1 MLTPEQLQNLPQEL
15 TDLYEQLSE
24 FILRDIARRIAKGA
38 QITDTAE
45 YQMYRARS
53 LGLSTDEIA
62 AKIAEINGSSAAEV
76 NRLIREA
83 AAQSDEFDRK
93 MLGADKG
100 AAIPLE
106 DNQQLQ
112 KLISAQ
118 IAETAGKC
126 ENLTNTMGFADHDF
140 LGRVYYLS
148 MTDMYRREMDA
159 AHMKVATGATDYMTA
174 IRQACNKLAASG
186 VRTIDYESGRSDR
199 IEVAARRAILT
210 SVAHVTHR
218 ISEQNGEELGA
229 DGWEMSAHSGS
240 RPSHAVYQGRQYT
253 QEQYERII
261 KPLISEPNCRHDVF
275 PIILGVSEPVY
286 TEEELQNIDQ
296 PPFTY
301 EGRKYTAYEASQQMR
316 KMERAMRKQKDRCIV
331 ADATGDEE
339 SFTAASI
346 KLRRQKDIYEDF
358 CKAAD
363 SYTQYERTY
372 VAGYDRRLAGKTGA
386 VTRKQRE
393 FEKAQM
399 RLTEGTSHDIIE
411 KTETSDFKNIISPQN
426 GMSKEYQT
434 VLENKFSG
442 GTADAKRAFTRYV
455 KHDSV
460 ADSSYD
466 KTAHFS
472 PVTQKIKMNFA
483 KDQINPKGSGT
494 TFFHEHGHYIDYT
507 SCEGDGYTSTKSP
520 EFGKLLKSDFDSYVN
535 SVMKQNHI
543 ELPAAYYKISKELSG
558 HKQHSVSDLF
568 GGISGNQC
576 VGRYRHKDLYW
587 TKNGAVEKEA
597 FAHMYEAQFDAEKYE
612 LMKKYFP
619 NALNEF
625 EKLLNGV
632 IK

>member
-15 TDLYEQLSE
+15 TDLYDQLSE

-38 QITDTAE
+38 EITDTAE
-45 YQMYRARS
+45 YQLYRAKS

-62 AKIAEINGSSAAEV
+62 AKIAEINGSSASEI

-93 MLGADKG
+93 MLGVDKG
-100 AAIPLE
+100 AAVPLE
-106 DNQQLQ
+106 ENAQLQ

-148 MTDMYRREMDA
+148 MTDMYRREMDS
-159 AHMKVATGATDYMTA
+159 AHMKVVTGATDYMTA

-275 PIILGVSEPVY
+275 PIILGVSEPTY

-301 EGRKYTAYEASQQMR
+301 EGRTYTAYEASQQMR

-331 ADATGDEE
+331 AD
-339 SFTAASI
+339 
-346 KLRRQKDIYEDF
+346 LNRQKYIYEDF

-363 SYTQYERTY
+363 SYTEYERTY
-372 VAGYDRRLAGKTGA
+372 VTGFNRSIAARSGVAAIKKEYKLIASTLDKSAVPSIDDFKKMLYNNSDEYKQLRHQFNEKVINSDYDDIKHLNGSLSDK
-386 VTRKQRE
+386 VTRQWYVLHDKKIPDMIDRNQSIEDQARQAHALRNQFRTNARDLMLNQDE
-393 FEKAQM
+393 RKWLDKSHPNLTFEEQVDKKMSDKGMTRDEAIQ
-399 RLTEGTSHDIIE
+399 DI
-411 KTETSDFKNIISPQN
+411 
-426 GMSKEYQT
+426 
-434 VLENKFSG
+434 L
-442 GTADAKRAFTRYV
+442 
-455 KHDSV
+455 
-460 ADSSYD
+460 
-466 KTAHFS
+466 KTAS
-472 PVTQKIKMNFA
+472 
-483 KDQINPKGSGT
+483 
-494 TFFHEHGHYIDYT
+494 
-507 SCEGDGYTSTKSP
+507 KSNKKVN
-520 EFGKLLKSDFDSYVN
+520 EKFKL
-535 SVMKQNHI
+535 
-543 ELPAAYYKISKELSG
+543 
-558 HKQHSVSDLF
+558 
-568 GGISGNQC
+568 
-576 VGRYRHKDLYW
+576 
-587 TKNGAVEKEA
+587 
-597 FAHMYEAQFDAEKYE
+597 
-612 LMKKYFP
+612 
-619 NALNEF
+619 
-625 EKLLNGV
+625 
-632 IK
+632 

>member
-15 TDLYEQLSE
+15 TDLYDQLSE

-38 QITDTAE
+38 EITDTAE
-45 YQMYRARS
+45 YQLYRARS

-62 AKIAEINGSSAAEV
+62 AKIAEINGSSAAEI

-100 AAIPLE
+100 AAVPLE
-106 DNQQLQ
+106 ENAQLQ

-148 MTDMYRREMDA
+148 MTDMYRREMDS

-301 EGRKYTAYEASQQMR
+301 EGRTYTAYEASQQMR

-331 ADATGDEE
+331 ADAAGDEE
-339 SFTAASI
+339 SFTTASI

-386 VTRKQRE
+386 VTRKQRA
-393 FEKAQM
+393 FEKVQI
-399 RLTEGTSHDIIE
+399 RLTEEKNRAIIE
-411 KTETSDFKNIISPQN
+411 QEKRKEQFRSDLKSGKINTSLDVKNQKKHIISPEWKNNVRQQIKKLHD
-426 GMSKEYQT
+426 GDTKAASPKSRLFKDVTPEKLFKEYSGKGTLRLQKNSTT
-434 VLENKFSG
+434 VDEFV
-442 GTADAKRAFTRYV
+442 TADYPVGITFDRKLQKYVRTRRFQIRYQDGGY
-455 KHDSV
+455 HL
-460 ADSSYD
+460 
-466 KTAHFS
+466 F
-472 PVTQKIKMNFA
+472 PV
-483 KDQINPKGSGT
+483 S
-494 TFFHEHGHYIDYT
+494 
-507 SCEGDGYTSTKSP
+507 
-520 EFGKLLKSDFDSYVN
+520 
-535 SVMKQNHI
+535 
-543 ELPAAYYKISKELSG
+543 
-558 HKQHSVSDLF
+558 
-568 GGISGNQC
+568 
-576 VGRYRHKDLYW
+576 
-587 TKNGAVEKEA
+587 EKE
-597 FAHMYEAQFDAEKYE
+597 DD
-612 LMKKYFP
+612 
-619 NALNEF
+619 
-625 EKLLNGV
+625 
-632 IK
+632 

>member
-1 MLTPEQLQNLPQEL
+1 MLTPEQLQSLPQEL
-15 TDLYEQLSE
+15 TDLYADLSE
-24 FILRDIARRIAKGA
+24 YILRDIARRIAKGA
-38 QITDTAE
+38 KITDTAE
-45 YQMYRARS
+45 YQMYRAKS

-62 AKIAEINGSSAAEV
+62 AKIAEINGSSAAEI

-93 MLGADKG
+93 MLKADKG
-100 AAIPLE
+100 AAVPLE
-106 DNQQLQ
+106 DNKQLQ

-118 IAETAGKC
+118 IKETAGKC

-148 MTDMYRREMDA
+148 MTDMYRKEMDA
-159 AHMKVATGATDYMTA
+159 AHMKVVTGATDYMTA

-186 VRTIDYESGRSDR
+186 VRTIDYASGRSDR
-199 IEVAARRAILT
+199 IEVAARRALLT

-218 ISEQNGEELGA
+218 ISEQNGEEMGA
-229 DGWEMSAHSGS
+229 DGWEMSAHSGA

-301 EGRKYTAYEASQQMR
+301 EGRTYTAYEASQQMR

-331 ADATGDEE
+331 ADAAGDED

-393 FEKAQM
+393 FEKAQI
-399 RLTEGTSHDIIE
+399 RLTDPPSSDKIKGQRAVVLDSDGTKHYAHKVGTIDVNDQTAVTKFVSRFE
-411 KTETSDFKNIISPQN
+411 KKYSNADKEHCLVIKPDGTVYMSRGD
-426 GMSKEYQT
+426 GMSVNTLDLLGEKELQGCFTTHNHPKEYTQYS
-434 VLENKFSG
+434 FSFQDFDFTREING
-442 GTADAKRAFTRYV
+442 KRMRAFDNKY
-455 KHDSV
+455 
-460 ADSSYD
+460 
-466 KTAHFS
+466 
-472 PVTQKIKMNFA
+472 
-483 KDQINPKGSGT
+483 
-494 TFFHEHGHYIDYT
+494 E
-507 SCEGDGYTSTKSP
+507 
-520 EFGKLLKSDFDSYVN
+520 
-535 SVMKQNHI
+535 
-543 ELPAAYYKISKELSG
+543 
-558 HKQHSVSDLF
+558 
-568 GGISGNQC
+568 
-576 VGRYRHKDLYW
+576 
-587 TKNGAVEKEA
+587 
-597 FAHMYEAQFDAEKYE
+597 YEAVFPDKSISESDMLDVYNEVENDKHKIYDEYGYSFDDYE
-612 LMKKYFP
+612 E
-619 NALNEF
+619 NIQH
-625 EKLLNGV
+625 V
-632 IK
+632 IVKEMCKRLGITYTRRLRDG

>member
-15 TDLYEQLSE
+15 TDLYDQLSE

-38 QITDTAE
+38 EITDTAE
-45 YQMYRARS
+45 YQLYRAKS

-62 AKIAEINGSSAAEV
+62 AKIAEINGSSAAEI

-100 AAIPLE
+100 AAVPLE
-106 DNQQLQ
+106 ENAQLQ

-148 MTDMYRREMDA
+148 MTDMYRREMDS
-159 AHMKVATGATDYMTA
+159 AHMKVVTGVTDYMTA

-199 IEVAARRAILT
+199 IEVAARRTLLT

-301 EGRKYTAYEASQQMR
+301 EGRTYTAYEASQQMR

-331 ADATGDEE
+331 ADAAGDEE
-339 SFTAASI
+339 AFATASI
-346 KLRRQKDIYEDF
+346 RLNRQKYIYEDF

-363 SYTQYERTY
+363 SYTEYERTY
-372 VAGYDRRLAGKTGA
+372 VTGFNRSIAARSGVAAIKKEYKLIASTLDKSAVPSIDDFKKMLYNNSDEYKQLRHQFNEKVINSDYDDIKHLNGSLSDK
-386 VTRKQRE
+386 VTRQW
-393 FEKAQM
+393 
-399 RLTEGTSHDIIE
+399 
-411 KTETSDFKNIISPQN
+411 
-426 GMSKEYQT
+426 Y
-434 VLENKFSG
+434 VL
-442 GTADAKRAFTRYV
+442 
-455 KHDSV
+455 
-460 ADSSYD
+460 YD
-466 KTAHFS
+466 KKIPDMIDRNQSIEDQARQAHALRNQFRTNARDLMLNQDERKWLDKSHPNLTFEEQVDKKMSDKGMTRDEAIQDILKTAS
-472 PVTQKIKMNFA
+472 
-483 KDQINPKGSGT
+483 
-494 TFFHEHGHYIDYT
+494 
-507 SCEGDGYTSTKSP
+507 KSNKKVN
-520 EFGKLLKSDFDSYVN
+520 EKFKL
-535 SVMKQNHI
+535 
-543 ELPAAYYKISKELSG
+543 
-558 HKQHSVSDLF
+558 
-568 GGISGNQC
+568 
-576 VGRYRHKDLYW
+576 
-587 TKNGAVEKEA
+587 
-597 FAHMYEAQFDAEKYE
+597 
-612 LMKKYFP
+612 
-619 NALNEF
+619 
-625 EKLLNGV
+625 
-632 IK
+632 

>member
-15 TDLYEQLSE
+15 TDLYGQLSE
-24 FILRDIARRIAKGA
+24 FILQDIARRIAKGA

-45 YQMYRARS
+45 YQLYRAKS

-62 AKIAEINGSSAAEV
+62 AKIAEINGSSASEI

-93 MLGADKG
+93 MLGVDKG
-100 AAIPLE
+100 AAVPLE
-106 DNQQLQ
+106 ENAQLQ

-148 MTDMYRREMDA
+148 MTDMYRREMDS
-159 AHMKVATGATDYMTA
+159 AHMKVVTGATDYMTA
-174 IRQACNKLAASG
+174 IRQDCNKLAASG
-186 VRTIDYESGRSDR
+186 VRTIDYESRRSDR

-301 EGRKYTAYEASQQMR
+301 EGRTYTAYEASQQMR

-331 ADATGDEE
+331 ADAAGDEE
-339 SFTAASI
+339 AFATASI
-346 KLRRQKDIYEDF
+346 RLNRQKYIYEDF

-363 SYTQYERTY
+363 SYTEYERTY
-372 VAGYDRRLAGKTGA
+372 VTGFNRSIAARSGVAAIKKEYKLIASTLDKSAVPSIDDFKKMLYNNSDEYKQLRHQFNEKVINSDYDDIKHLNGSLSDK
-386 VTRKQRE
+386 VTRQW
-393 FEKAQM
+393 
-399 RLTEGTSHDIIE
+399 
-411 KTETSDFKNIISPQN
+411 
-426 GMSKEYQT
+426 Y
-434 VLENKFSG
+434 VL
-442 GTADAKRAFTRYV
+442 
-455 KHDSV
+455 
-460 ADSSYD
+460 YD
-466 KTAHFS
+466 KKIPDMIDRNQSIEDQARQAHALRNQFRTNARDLMLNQDERKWLDKSHPNLTFEEQVDKKMSDKGMTRDEAIQDILKTAS
-472 PVTQKIKMNFA
+472 
-483 KDQINPKGSGT
+483 
-494 TFFHEHGHYIDYT
+494 
-507 SCEGDGYTSTKSP
+507 KSNKKVN
-520 EFGKLLKSDFDSYVN
+520 EKFKL
-535 SVMKQNHI
+535 
-543 ELPAAYYKISKELSG
+543 
-558 HKQHSVSDLF
+558 
-568 GGISGNQC
+568 
-576 VGRYRHKDLYW
+576 
-587 TKNGAVEKEA
+587 
-597 FAHMYEAQFDAEKYE
+597 
-612 LMKKYFP
+612 
-619 NALNEF
+619 
-625 EKLLNGV
+625 
-632 IK
+632 

>member
-15 TDLYEQLSE
+15 TDLYDQLSE

-45 YQMYRARS
+45 YQLYRARS

-62 AKIAEINGSSAAEV
+62 AKIAEINGSSAAEI

-106 DNQQLQ
+106 ENTQLQ

-159 AHMKVATGATDYMTA
+159 AHMKVVTGATDYMTA

-186 VRTIDYESGRSDR
+186 VRTIDYESRRSDR

-253 QEQYERII
+253 QKQYERII

-301 EGRKYTAYEASQQMR
+301 EGRTYTAYEASQQMR

-331 ADATGDEE
+331 ADAAGDEE
-339 SFTAASI
+339 SFTTASI

-386 VTRKQRE
+386 VTRKQRA
-393 FEKAQM
+393 FEKVQI
-399 RLTEGTSHDIIE
+399 RLTEEKNRAIIE
-411 KTETSDFKNIISPQN
+411 QEKRKEQFRSDLKSGKINTSLDVKNQKKHIISPEWKNNVRQQIKKLHD
-426 GMSKEYQT
+426 GDTKAASPKSRLFKDVTPEKLFKEYSGKGTLRLQKNSTT
-434 VLENKFSG
+434 VDEFV
-442 GTADAKRAFTRYV
+442 TADYPVGITFDRKLQKYVRTRRFQIRYQDGGY
-455 KHDSV
+455 HL
-460 ADSSYD
+460 
-466 KTAHFS
+466 F
-472 PVTQKIKMNFA
+472 PV
-483 KDQINPKGSGT
+483 S
-494 TFFHEHGHYIDYT
+494 
-507 SCEGDGYTSTKSP
+507 
-520 EFGKLLKSDFDSYVN
+520 
-535 SVMKQNHI
+535 
-543 ELPAAYYKISKELSG
+543 
-558 HKQHSVSDLF
+558 
-568 GGISGNQC
+568 
-576 VGRYRHKDLYW
+576 
-587 TKNGAVEKEA
+587 EKE
-597 FAHMYEAQFDAEKYE
+597 DD
-612 LMKKYFP
+612 
-619 NALNEF
+619 
-625 EKLLNGV
+625 
-632 IK
+632 

>member
-15 TDLYEQLSE
+15 TDLYDQLSE

-45 YQMYRARS
+45 YQLYRARS

-62 AKIAEINGSSAAEV
+62 AKIAEINGSSASEI

-93 MLGADKG
+93 MLGVDKG
-100 AAIPLE
+100 AAVPLE
-106 DNQQLQ
+106 ENAQLQ

-148 MTDMYRREMDA
+148 MTDMYRREMDS
-159 AHMKVATGATDYMTA
+159 AHMKVVTGVTDYMTA

-301 EGRKYTAYEASQQMR
+301 EGRTYTAYEASQQMR

-331 ADATGDEE
+331 ADAAGDEE
-339 SFTAASI
+339 AFATASI
-346 KLRRQKDIYEDF
+346 RLNRQKYIYEDF

-363 SYTQYERTY
+363 SYTEYERTY
-372 VAGYDRRLAGKTGA
+372 VTGFNRSIAARSGVAAIKKEYKLIASTLDKSAVPSIDDFKKMLYNNSDEYKQLRHQFNEKVINSDYDDIKHLNGSLSDK
-386 VTRKQRE
+386 VTRQWYVLHDKKIPDMIDRNQSIEDQARQAHALRNQFRTNARDLMLNQDE
-393 FEKAQM
+393 RKWLDKSHPNLTFEEQVDKKMSDKGMTRDEAIQ
-399 RLTEGTSHDIIE
+399 DI
-411 KTETSDFKNIISPQN
+411 
-426 GMSKEYQT
+426 
-434 VLENKFSG
+434 L
-442 GTADAKRAFTRYV
+442 
-455 KHDSV
+455 
-460 ADSSYD
+460 
-466 KTAHFS
+466 KTAS
-472 PVTQKIKMNFA
+472 
-483 KDQINPKGSGT
+483 
-494 TFFHEHGHYIDYT
+494 
-507 SCEGDGYTSTKSP
+507 KSNKKVN
-520 EFGKLLKSDFDSYVN
+520 EKFKL
-535 SVMKQNHI
+535 
-543 ELPAAYYKISKELSG
+543 
-558 HKQHSVSDLF
+558 
-568 GGISGNQC
+568 
-576 VGRYRHKDLYW
+576 
-587 TKNGAVEKEA
+587 
-597 FAHMYEAQFDAEKYE
+597 
-612 LMKKYFP
+612 
-619 NALNEF
+619 
-625 EKLLNGV
+625 
-632 IK
+632 

>member
-15 TDLYEQLSE
+15 TDLYDQLSE

-62 AKIAEINGSSAAEV
+62 AKIAEINGSSAAEI

-100 AAIPLE
+100 AAVPLE
-106 DNQQLQ
+106 ENAQLQ

-118 IAETAGKC
+118 IVETAGKC

-148 MTDMYRREMDA
+148 MTDMYRREMDS

-218 ISEQNGEELGA
+218 ISEQNGEKLGA

-275 PIILGVSEPVY
+275 PIILGVSEPTY

-296 PPFTY
+296 TPFTY
-301 EGRKYTAYEASQQMR
+301 EGRTYTAYEASQQMR

-331 ADATGDEE
+331 ADAAGDKEAFE
-339 SFTAASI
+339 TASI
-346 KLRRQKDIYEDF
+346 RLNRQKYIYEDF

-363 SYTQYERTY
+363 SYTEYERTY
-372 VAGYDRRLAGKTGA
+372 VTGFNRSIAARSGVAAIKKEYKLIASTLDKSAVPSIDDFKKMLYNNSDEYKQLRHQFNEKVINSDYDDIKHLNGSLSDK
-386 VTRKQRE
+386 VTRQWYVLHDKKIPDMIDRNQSIEDQARQAHALRNQFRTNARDLMLNQDE
-393 FEKAQM
+393 RKWLDKSHPNLTFEEQIDKKMSDKGMTRDEAIQ
-399 RLTEGTSHDIIE
+399 DI
-411 KTETSDFKNIISPQN
+411 
-426 GMSKEYQT
+426 
-434 VLENKFSG
+434 L
-442 GTADAKRAFTRYV
+442 
-455 KHDSV
+455 
-460 ADSSYD
+460 
-466 KTAHFS
+466 KTAS
-472 PVTQKIKMNFA
+472 
-483 KDQINPKGSGT
+483 
-494 TFFHEHGHYIDYT
+494 
-507 SCEGDGYTSTKSP
+507 KSNKKVN
-520 EFGKLLKSDFDSYVN
+520 EKFKL
-535 SVMKQNHI
+535 
-543 ELPAAYYKISKELSG
+543 
-558 HKQHSVSDLF
+558 
-568 GGISGNQC
+568 
-576 VGRYRHKDLYW
+576 
-587 TKNGAVEKEA
+587 
-597 FAHMYEAQFDAEKYE
+597 
-612 LMKKYFP
+612 
-619 NALNEF
+619 
-625 EKLLNGV
+625 
-632 IK
+632 

>member
-15 TDLYEQLSE
+15 TDLYDQLSE

-38 QITDTAE
+38 QITDTAK
-45 YQMYRARS
+45 YQLYRARS

-62 AKIAEINGSSAAEV
+62 AKIAEINGSSAAEI

-100 AAIPLE
+100 AAVPLE
-106 DNQQLQ
+106 ENAQLQ

-148 MTDMYRREMDA
+148 MTDMYRREMDS

-301 EGRKYTAYEASQQMR
+301 EGRTYTAYEASQQMR

-331 ADATGDEE
+331 ADAAGDEE
-339 SFTAASI
+339 SFTTASI

-386 VTRKQRE
+386 VTRKQRA
-393 FEKAQM
+393 FEKVQI
-399 RLTEGTSHDIIE
+399 RLTEEKNRAIIE
-411 KTETSDFKNIISPQN
+411 QEKRKEQFRSDLKSGKINTSLDVKNQKKHIISPEWKNNVRQQIKKLHD
-426 GMSKEYQT
+426 GDTKAASPKSRLFKDVTPEKLFKEYSGKGTLRLQKNSTT
-434 VLENKFSG
+434 VDEFV
-442 GTADAKRAFTRYV
+442 TADYPVGITFDRKLQKYVRTRRFQIRYQDGGY
-455 KHDSV
+455 HL
-460 ADSSYD
+460 
-466 KTAHFS
+466 F
-472 PVTQKIKMNFA
+472 PV
-483 KDQINPKGSGT
+483 S
-494 TFFHEHGHYIDYT
+494 
-507 SCEGDGYTSTKSP
+507 
-520 EFGKLLKSDFDSYVN
+520 
-535 SVMKQNHI
+535 
-543 ELPAAYYKISKELSG
+543 
-558 HKQHSVSDLF
+558 
-568 GGISGNQC
+568 
-576 VGRYRHKDLYW
+576 
-587 TKNGAVEKEA
+587 EKE
-597 FAHMYEAQFDAEKYE
+597 DD
-612 LMKKYFP
+612 
-619 NALNEF
+619 
-625 EKLLNGV
+625 
-632 IK
+632 

>member
-15 TDLYEQLSE
+15 TDLYDQLSE

-45 YQMYRARS
+45 YQLYRARS

-100 AAIPLE
+100 AAVPLE
-106 DNQQLQ
+106 DNRQLQ

-148 MTDMYRREMDA
+148 MTDMYRREMDS
-159 AHMKVATGATDYMTA
+159 AHVKVVTGATDYMTA
-174 IRQACNKLAASG
+174 IRQSCNKLAASG

-199 IEVAARRAILT
+199 IEVAARRALLT

-218 ISEQNGEELGA
+218 ISEENGEELGA

-253 QEQYERII
+253 QAQYERII

-331 ADATGDEE
+331 ADAAGDEE

-386 VTRKQRE
+386 VTRRQRE
-393 FEKAQM
+393 FEKAQV
-399 RLTEGTSHDIIE
+399 RLTDSSGSDKIKGQRAVVRDSDGTKHYAHKVGTVDVNDRNAVNKFVSKFE
-411 KTETSDFKNIISPQN
+411 KKYTNSDKEHCLVIKPDGTVYMSRGDGNSVNTFELLGEEELKGCFTTHNHPKEYTQYSFSFQDFDFTREINGKRMRAIDFKY
-426 GMSKEYQT
+426 E
-434 VLENKFSG
+434 
-442 GTADAKRAFTRYV
+442 
-455 KHDSV
+455 
-460 ADSSYD
+460 
-466 KTAHFS
+466 
-472 PVTQKIKMNFA
+472 
-483 KDQINPKGSGT
+483 
-494 TFFHEHGHYIDYT
+494 
-507 SCEGDGYTSTKSP
+507 
-520 EFGKLLKSDFDSYVN
+520 
-535 SVMKQNHI
+535 
-543 ELPAAYYKISKELSG
+543 
-558 HKQHSVSDLF
+558 
-568 GGISGNQC
+568 
-576 VGRYRHKDLYW
+576 
-587 TKNGAVEKEA
+587 
-597 FAHMYEAQFDAEKYE
+597 YEAI
-612 LMKKYFP
+612 FP
-619 NALNEF
+619 NRTISESEMLDVYNDVENDKH
-625 EKLLNGV
+625 KLFDECGYGFDDYEENIQHVV
-632 IK
+632 IKEMCKRLGIKYTRRLRDG

>member
-15 TDLYEQLSE
+15 TDLYDQLSE

-38 QITDTAE
+38 EITDTAE
-45 YQMYRARS
+45 YQLYRAKS

-62 AKIAEINGSSAAEV
+62 AKIAEINGSSASEI

-93 MLGADKG
+93 MLGVDKG
-100 AAIPLE
+100 AAVPLE
-106 DNQQLQ
+106 ENAQLQ

-148 MTDMYRREMDA
+148 MTDMYRQEMDS

-199 IEVAARRAILT
+199 IEVAARRTLLT

-301 EGRKYTAYEASQQMR
+301 EGRTYTAYEASQQMR

-331 ADATGDEE
+331 ADAAGDEE
-339 SFTAASI
+339 AFATASI
-346 KLRRQKDIYEDF
+346 RLNRQKYIYEDF

-363 SYTQYERTY
+363 SYTEYERTY
-372 VAGYDRRLAGKTGA
+372 VTGFNRSIAARSGVAAIKKEYKLIASTLDKSAVPSIDDFKKMLYNNSDEYKQLRHQFNEKVINSDYDDIKHLNGSLSDK
-386 VTRKQRE
+386 VTRQWYVLHDKKIPDMIDRNQSIEDQARQAHALRNQFRTNARDLMLNQDE
-393 FEKAQM
+393 RKWLDKSHPNLTFEEQVDKKMSDKGMTRDEAIQ
-399 RLTEGTSHDIIE
+399 DI
-411 KTETSDFKNIISPQN
+411 
-426 GMSKEYQT
+426 
-434 VLENKFSG
+434 L
-442 GTADAKRAFTRYV
+442 
-455 KHDSV
+455 
-460 ADSSYD
+460 
-466 KTAHFS
+466 KTAS
-472 PVTQKIKMNFA
+472 
-483 KDQINPKGSGT
+483 
-494 TFFHEHGHYIDYT
+494 
-507 SCEGDGYTSTKSP
+507 KSNKKVN
-520 EFGKLLKSDFDSYVN
+520 EKFKL
-535 SVMKQNHI
+535 
-543 ELPAAYYKISKELSG
+543 
-558 HKQHSVSDLF
+558 
-568 GGISGNQC
+568 
-576 VGRYRHKDLYW
+576 
-587 TKNGAVEKEA
+587 
-597 FAHMYEAQFDAEKYE
+597 
-612 LMKKYFP
+612 
-619 NALNEF
+619 
-625 EKLLNGV
+625 
-632 IK
+632 

>member
-15 TDLYEQLSE
+15 TDLYDQLSE

-38 QITDTAE
+38 EITDTAE
-45 YQMYRARS
+45 YQLYRAKS

-62 AKIAEINGSSAAEV
+62 AKIAEINGSSASEI

-93 MLGADKG
+93 MLGVDKG

-106 DNQQLQ
+106 ENAQLQ

-148 MTDMYRREMDA
+148 MTDMYRQEMDS

-199 IEVAARRAILT
+199 IEVAARRALLT

-286 TEEELQNIDQ
+286 TEEELKNIDQ
-296 PPFTY
+296 SPFTY

-331 ADATGDEE
+331 ADAAGDED

-393 FEKAQM
+393 FEKAQI
-399 RLTEGTSHDIIE
+399 RLTEEKNRAIIE
-411 KTETSDFKNIISPQN
+411 QEKRKEQFRSDLKSGKINTSLDVKNQKKHIISPEWKNNVRQQIKKLHD
-426 GMSKEYQT
+426 GDTKAASPKSRLFKDVTPEKLFKEYSGKGTLRLQKNSTT
-434 VLENKFSG
+434 VDEFV
-442 GTADAKRAFTRYV
+442 TADYPVGITFDRKLQKYVRTRRFQIRYQDGGY
-455 KHDSV
+455 HL
-460 ADSSYD
+460 
-466 KTAHFS
+466 F
-472 PVTQKIKMNFA
+472 PV
-483 KDQINPKGSGT
+483 S
-494 TFFHEHGHYIDYT
+494 
-507 SCEGDGYTSTKSP
+507 
-520 EFGKLLKSDFDSYVN
+520 
-535 SVMKQNHI
+535 
-543 ELPAAYYKISKELSG
+543 
-558 HKQHSVSDLF
+558 
-568 GGISGNQC
+568 
-576 VGRYRHKDLYW
+576 
-587 TKNGAVEKEA
+587 EKE
-597 FAHMYEAQFDAEKYE
+597 DD
-612 LMKKYFP
+612 
-619 NALNEF
+619 
-625 EKLLNGV
+625 
-632 IK
+632 

>member
-15 TDLYEQLSE
+15 TDLYDQLSE

-45 YQMYRARS
+45 YQLYRARS

-62 AKIAEINGSSAAEV
+62 AKIAEINGSSAAEI

-93 MLGADKG
+93 MLGVDKG
-100 AAIPLE
+100 AAVPLE
-106 DNQQLQ
+106 ENAQLQ

-148 MTDMYRREMDA
+148 MTDMYRREMDS
-159 AHMKVATGATDYMTA
+159 AHMKVVTGVTDYMTA

-301 EGRKYTAYEASQQMR
+301 EGRTYTAYEASQQMR

-331 ADATGDEE
+331 ADAAGDEE
-339 SFTAASI
+339 AFATASI
-346 KLRRQKDIYEDF
+346 RLNRQKYIYEDF

-363 SYTQYERTY
+363 SYTEYERTY
-372 VAGYDRRLAGKTGA
+372 VTGFNRSIAARSGVAAIKKEYKLIASTLDKSAVPSIDDFKKMLYNNSDEYKQLRHQFNEKVINSDYDDIKHLNGSLSDK
-386 VTRKQRE
+386 VTRQW
-393 FEKAQM
+393 
-399 RLTEGTSHDIIE
+399 
-411 KTETSDFKNIISPQN
+411 
-426 GMSKEYQT
+426 Y
-434 VLENKFSG
+434 VL
-442 GTADAKRAFTRYV
+442 
-455 KHDSV
+455 
-460 ADSSYD
+460 YD
-466 KTAHFS
+466 KKIPDMIDRNQSIEDQARQAHALRNQFRTNARDLMLNQDERKWLDKSHPNLTFEEQVDKKMSDKGMTRDEAIQDILKTAS
-472 PVTQKIKMNFA
+472 
-483 KDQINPKGSGT
+483 
-494 TFFHEHGHYIDYT
+494 
-507 SCEGDGYTSTKSP
+507 KSNKKVN
-520 EFGKLLKSDFDSYVN
+520 EKFKL
-535 SVMKQNHI
+535 
-543 ELPAAYYKISKELSG
+543 
-558 HKQHSVSDLF
+558 
-568 GGISGNQC
+568 
-576 VGRYRHKDLYW
+576 
-587 TKNGAVEKEA
+587 
-597 FAHMYEAQFDAEKYE
+597 
-612 LMKKYFP
+612 
-619 NALNEF
+619 
-625 EKLLNGV
+625 
-632 IK
+632 

>member
-1 MLTPEQLQNLPQEL
+1 MLTPEQLQNLPQDL

-38 QITDTAE
+38 EITDTAE
-45 YQMYRARS
+45 YQLYRARS

-100 AAIPLE
+100 AAVPLE
-106 DNQQLQ
+106 ENTQLQ

-118 IAETAGKC
+118 INETSGKC

-199 IEVAARRAILT
+199 IEVAARRALLT

-240 RPSHAVYQGRQYT
+240 RPSHAIYQGRQYT

-331 ADATGDEE
+331 ADAAGDED

-372 VAGYDRRLAGKTGA
+372 VAGYNRRLAGKTGA
-386 VTRKQRE
+386 VTRRQRE

-399 RLTEGTSHDIIE
+399 TLESDIGSKIRRTAKSAITSNKVFSYNDLDDNIKTPFEKGLVNANPEVKRVLSTIKDTTDFAYSQKKNSFYSSKFNYVALKKDSPPGTTAHELFHKIDRMN
-411 KTETSDFKNIISPQN
+411 NITDSPQYGISSALN
-426 GMSKEYQT
+426 TDWNNLLKKSNSDVVGHLVTNYPNAFTLSKTGKIVFEEKYRGISDILSGMS
-434 VLENKFSG
+434 G
-442 GTADAKRAFTRYV
+442 GA
-455 KHDSV
+455 
-460 ADSSYD
+460 
-466 KTAHFS
+466 
-472 PVTQKIKMNFA
+472 
-483 KDQINPKGSGT
+483 INLG
-494 TFFHEHGHYIDYT
+494 
-507 SCEGDGYTSTKSP
+507 
-520 EFGKLLKSDFDSYVN
+520 
-535 SVMKQNHI
+535 
-543 ELPAAYYKISKELSG
+543 
-558 HKQHSVSDLF
+558 
-568 GGISGNQC
+568 
-576 VGRYRHKDLYW
+576 YRHSSDYW
-587 TKNGAVEKEA
+587 KRNGTLEKESW
-597 FAHMYEAQFDAEKYE
+597 AQFGRVYYNNDPEVVQMMSDIFTNFNKCAI
-612 LMKKYFP
+612 M
-619 NALNEF
+619 AL
-625 EKLLNGV
+625 KGV
-632 IK
+632 K

>member
-15 TDLYEQLSE
+15 TDLYDQLSE

-45 YQMYRARS
+45 YQLYRARS

-62 AKIAEINGSSAAEV
+62 AKIAEINGSSAAEI

-106 DNQQLQ
+106 ENTQLQ

-159 AHMKVATGATDYMTA
+159 AHMKVVTGATDYMTA

-199 IEVAARRAILT
+199 IEVAARRTLLT

-301 EGRKYTAYEASQQMR
+301 EGRTYTAYEASQQMR

-331 ADATGDEE
+331 ADAAGDEE
-339 SFTAASI
+339 AFATASI
-346 KLRRQKDIYEDF
+346 RLNRQKYIYEDF

-363 SYTQYERTY
+363 SYTEYERTY
-372 VAGYDRRLAGKTGA
+372 VTGFNRSIAARSGVAAIKKEYKLIASTLDKSAVPSIDDFKKMLYNNSDEYKQLRHQFNEKVINSDYDDIKHLNGSLSDK
-386 VTRKQRE
+386 VTRQWYVLHDKKIPDMIDRNQSIEDQARQAHALRNQFRTNARDLMLNQDE
-393 FEKAQM
+393 RKWLDKSHPNLTFEEQVDKKMSDKGMTRDEAIQ
-399 RLTEGTSHDIIE
+399 DI
-411 KTETSDFKNIISPQN
+411 
-426 GMSKEYQT
+426 
-434 VLENKFSG
+434 L
-442 GTADAKRAFTRYV
+442 
-455 KHDSV
+455 
-460 ADSSYD
+460 
-466 KTAHFS
+466 KTAS
-472 PVTQKIKMNFA
+472 
-483 KDQINPKGSGT
+483 
-494 TFFHEHGHYIDYT
+494 
-507 SCEGDGYTSTKSP
+507 KSNKKVN
-520 EFGKLLKSDFDSYVN
+520 EKFKL
-535 SVMKQNHI
+535 
-543 ELPAAYYKISKELSG
+543 
-558 HKQHSVSDLF
+558 
-568 GGISGNQC
+568 
-576 VGRYRHKDLYW
+576 
-587 TKNGAVEKEA
+587 
-597 FAHMYEAQFDAEKYE
+597 
-612 LMKKYFP
+612 
-619 NALNEF
+619 
-625 EKLLNGV
+625 
-632 IK
+632 

>member
-15 TDLYEQLSE
+15 TDLYDQLSE

-45 YQMYRARS
+45 YQLYRAKS

-62 AKIAEINGSSAAEV
+62 AKIAEINGSSASEI

-93 MLGADKG
+93 MLGVDKG
-100 AAIPLE
+100 AAVPLE
-106 DNQQLQ
+106 ENAQLQ

-148 MTDMYRREMDA
+148 MTDMYRREMDS
-159 AHMKVATGATDYMTA
+159 AHMKVVTGVTDYMTA

-199 IEVAARRAILT
+199 IEVAARRTLLT

-301 EGRKYTAYEASQQMR
+301 EGRTYTAYEASQQMR

-331 ADATGDEE
+331 ADAAGDEE
-339 SFTAASI
+339 AFATASI
-346 KLRRQKDIYEDF
+346 RLNRQKYIYEDF

-363 SYTQYERTY
+363 SYTEYERTY
-372 VAGYDRRLAGKTGA
+372 VTGFNRSIAARSGVAAIKKEYKLIASTLDKSAVPSIDDFKKMLYNNSDEYKQLRHQFNEKVINSDYDDIKHLNGSLSDK
-386 VTRKQRE
+386 VTRQW
-393 FEKAQM
+393 
-399 RLTEGTSHDIIE
+399 
-411 KTETSDFKNIISPQN
+411 
-426 GMSKEYQT
+426 Y
-434 VLENKFSG
+434 VL
-442 GTADAKRAFTRYV
+442 
-455 KHDSV
+455 
-460 ADSSYD
+460 YD
-466 KTAHFS
+466 KKIPDMIDRNQSIEDQARQAHALRNQFRTNARDLMLNQDERKWLDKSHPNLTFEEQVDKKMSDKGMTRDEAIQDILKTAS
-472 PVTQKIKMNFA
+472 
-483 KDQINPKGSGT
+483 
-494 TFFHEHGHYIDYT
+494 
-507 SCEGDGYTSTKSP
+507 KSNKKVN
-520 EFGKLLKSDFDSYVN
+520 EKFKL
-535 SVMKQNHI
+535 
-543 ELPAAYYKISKELSG
+543 
-558 HKQHSVSDLF
+558 
-568 GGISGNQC
+568 
-576 VGRYRHKDLYW
+576 
-587 TKNGAVEKEA
+587 
-597 FAHMYEAQFDAEKYE
+597 
-612 LMKKYFP
+612 
-619 NALNEF
+619 
-625 EKLLNGV
+625 
-632 IK
+632 

>member
-15 TDLYEQLSE
+15 TDLYDQLSE

-38 QITDTAE
+38 EITDTAE
-45 YQMYRARS
+45 YQLYRAKS

-62 AKIAEINGSSAAEV
+62 AKIAEINGSSASEI

-93 MLGADKG
+93 MLGVDKG
-100 AAIPLE
+100 AAVPLE
-106 DNQQLQ
+106 ENAQLQ

-148 MTDMYRREMDA
+148 MTDMYRQEMDS

-275 PIILGVSEPVY
+275 PIILGVSEPTY

-301 EGRKYTAYEASQQMR
+301 EGRTYTAYEASQQMR

-331 ADATGDEE
+331 ADAAGDEE
-339 SFTAASI
+339 AFATASI
-346 KLRRQKDIYEDF
+346 RLNRQKYIYEDF

-363 SYTQYERTY
+363 SYTEYERTY
-372 VAGYDRRLAGKTGA
+372 VTGFNRSIAARSGVAAIKKEYKLIASTLDKSAVPSIDDFKKMLYNNSDEYKQLRHQFNEKVINSDYDDIKHLNGSLSDK
-386 VTRKQRE
+386 VTRQWYVLHDKKIPDMIDRNQSIEDQARQAHALRNQFRTNARDLMLNQDE
-393 FEKAQM
+393 RKWLDKSHPNLTFEEQVDKKMSDKGMTRDEAIQ
-399 RLTEGTSHDIIE
+399 DI
-411 KTETSDFKNIISPQN
+411 
-426 GMSKEYQT
+426 
-434 VLENKFSG
+434 L
-442 GTADAKRAFTRYV
+442 
-455 KHDSV
+455 
-460 ADSSYD
+460 
-466 KTAHFS
+466 KTAS
-472 PVTQKIKMNFA
+472 
-483 KDQINPKGSGT
+483 
-494 TFFHEHGHYIDYT
+494 
-507 SCEGDGYTSTKSP
+507 KSNKKVN
-520 EFGKLLKSDFDSYVN
+520 EKFKL
-535 SVMKQNHI
+535 
-543 ELPAAYYKISKELSG
+543 
-558 HKQHSVSDLF
+558 
-568 GGISGNQC
+568 
-576 VGRYRHKDLYW
+576 
-587 TKNGAVEKEA
+587 
-597 FAHMYEAQFDAEKYE
+597 
-612 LMKKYFP
+612 
-619 NALNEF
+619 
-625 EKLLNGV
+625 
-632 IK
+632 

>member
-15 TDLYEQLSE
+15 TDLYDQLSE

-45 YQMYRARS
+45 YQLYRARS

-62 AKIAEINGSSAAEV
+62 AKIAEINGSSAAEI

-106 DNQQLQ
+106 ENTQLQ

-159 AHMKVATGATDYMTA
+159 AHMKVVTGATDYMTA

-199 IEVAARRAILT
+199 IEVAARRALLT

-331 ADATGDEE
+331 ADAAGDEE
-339 SFTAASI
+339 AFATASI
-346 KLRRQKDIYEDF
+346 RLNRQKYIYEDF

-363 SYTQYERTY
+363 SYTEYERTY
-372 VAGYDRRLAGKTGA
+372 VTGFNRSIAARSGVATIKKEYKLIASTLDKSAVPSIDDFKKMLYNNSDEYKQLRHQFNEKVINSDYDDIKHLNGSLSDK
-386 VTRKQRE
+386 VTRQW
-393 FEKAQM
+393 
-399 RLTEGTSHDIIE
+399 
-411 KTETSDFKNIISPQN
+411 
-426 GMSKEYQT
+426 Y
-434 VLENKFSG
+434 VL
-442 GTADAKRAFTRYV
+442 
-455 KHDSV
+455 
-460 ADSSYD
+460 YD
-466 KTAHFS
+466 KKIPDMIDRNQSIEDQARQAHALRNQFRTNARDLMLNQDERKWLDKSHPNLTFEEQVDKKMSDKGMTRDEAIQDILKTAS
-472 PVTQKIKMNFA
+472 
-483 KDQINPKGSGT
+483 
-494 TFFHEHGHYIDYT
+494 
-507 SCEGDGYTSTKSP
+507 KSNKKVN
-520 EFGKLLKSDFDSYVN
+520 EKFKL
-535 SVMKQNHI
+535 
-543 ELPAAYYKISKELSG
+543 
-558 HKQHSVSDLF
+558 
-568 GGISGNQC
+568 
-576 VGRYRHKDLYW
+576 
-587 TKNGAVEKEA
+587 
-597 FAHMYEAQFDAEKYE
+597 
-612 LMKKYFP
+612 
-619 NALNEF
+619 
-625 EKLLNGV
+625 
-632 IK
+632 

>member
-15 TDLYEQLSE
+15 TDLYDQLSE

-38 QITDTAE
+38 EITDTAE
-45 YQMYRARS
+45 YQLYRAKS

-62 AKIAEINGSSAAEV
+62 AKIAEINGSSASEI

-93 MLGADKG
+93 MLGVDKG
-100 AAIPLE
+100 AAVPLE
-106 DNQQLQ
+106 ENAQLQ

-148 MTDMYRREMDA
+148 MTDMYRREMDS
-159 AHMKVATGATDYMTA
+159 AHMKVVTGATDYMTA

-199 IEVAARRAILT
+199 IEVAARRTLLT

-301 EGRKYTAYEASQQMR
+301 EGRTYTAYEASQQMR

-331 ADATGDEE
+331 ADAAGDEE
-339 SFTAASI
+339 AFATASI
-346 KLRRQKDIYEDF
+346 RLNRQKYIYEDF

-363 SYTQYERTY
+363 SYTEYERTY
-372 VAGYDRRLAGKTGA
+372 VTGFNRSIAARSGVAAIKKEYKLIASTLDKSAVPSIDDFKKMLYNNSDEYKQLRHQFNEKVINSDYDDIKHLNGSLSDK
-386 VTRKQRE
+386 VTRQW
-393 FEKAQM
+393 
-399 RLTEGTSHDIIE
+399 
-411 KTETSDFKNIISPQN
+411 
-426 GMSKEYQT
+426 Y
-434 VLENKFSG
+434 VL
-442 GTADAKRAFTRYV
+442 
-455 KHDSV
+455 
-460 ADSSYD
+460 YD
-466 KTAHFS
+466 KKIPDMIDRNQSIEDQARQAHALRNQFRTNARDLMLNQDERKWLDKSHPNLTFEEQVDKKMSDKGMTRDEAIQDILKTAS
-472 PVTQKIKMNFA
+472 
-483 KDQINPKGSGT
+483 
-494 TFFHEHGHYIDYT
+494 
-507 SCEGDGYTSTKSP
+507 KSNKKVN
-520 EFGKLLKSDFDSYVN
+520 EKFKL
-535 SVMKQNHI
+535 
-543 ELPAAYYKISKELSG
+543 
-558 HKQHSVSDLF
+558 
-568 GGISGNQC
+568 
-576 VGRYRHKDLYW
+576 
-587 TKNGAVEKEA
+587 
-597 FAHMYEAQFDAEKYE
+597 
-612 LMKKYFP
+612 
-619 NALNEF
+619 
-625 EKLLNGV
+625 
-632 IK
+632 

>member
-15 TDLYEQLSE
+15 TDLYDQLSE

-38 QITDTAE
+38 EITDTAE
-45 YQMYRARS
+45 YQLYRAKS

-62 AKIAEINGSSAAEV
+62 AKIAEINGSSASEI

-93 MLGADKG
+93 MLGVDKG
-100 AAIPLE
+100 AAVPLE
-106 DNQQLQ
+106 ENAQLQ

-148 MTDMYRREMDA
+148 MTDMYRREMDS
-159 AHMKVATGATDYMTA
+159 AHMKVVTGVTDYMTA

-199 IEVAARRAILT
+199 IEVAARRTLLT

-301 EGRKYTAYEASQQMR
+301 EGRTYTAYEASQQMR

-331 ADATGDEE
+331 ADAAGDEE
-339 SFTAASI
+339 SFTTASI

-386 VTRKQRE
+386 VTRKQRA
-393 FEKAQM
+393 FEKVQI
-399 RLTEGTSHDIIE
+399 RLTEEKNRAIIE
-411 KTETSDFKNIISPQN
+411 QEKRKEQFRSDLKSGKINTSLDVKNQKKHIISPEWKNNVRQQIKKLHD
-426 GMSKEYQT
+426 GDTKAASPKSRLFKDVTPEKLFKEYSGKGTLRLQKNSTT
-434 VLENKFSG
+434 VDEFV
-442 GTADAKRAFTRYV
+442 TADYPVGITFDRKLQKYVRTRRFQIRYQDGGY
-455 KHDSV
+455 HL
-460 ADSSYD
+460 
-466 KTAHFS
+466 F
-472 PVTQKIKMNFA
+472 PV
-483 KDQINPKGSGT
+483 S
-494 TFFHEHGHYIDYT
+494 
-507 SCEGDGYTSTKSP
+507 
-520 EFGKLLKSDFDSYVN
+520 
-535 SVMKQNHI
+535 
-543 ELPAAYYKISKELSG
+543 
-558 HKQHSVSDLF
+558 
-568 GGISGNQC
+568 
-576 VGRYRHKDLYW
+576 
-587 TKNGAVEKEA
+587 EKE
-597 FAHMYEAQFDAEKYE
+597 DD
-612 LMKKYFP
+612 
-619 NALNEF
+619 
-625 EKLLNGV
+625 
-632 IK
+632 

>member
-1 MLTPEQLQNLPQEL
+1 MLTPEQLQNLPQDL

-38 QITDTAE
+38 EITDTAE
-45 YQMYRARS
+45 YQLYRARS

-76 NRLIREA
+76 NRIIREA

-93 MLGADKG
+93 MLGADNG
-100 AAIPLE
+100 AAVPLE
-106 DNQQLQ
+106 ENKQLQ

-118 IAETAGKC
+118 IKETAGKC

-148 MTDMYRREMDA
+148 MTDMYRREMDS
-159 AHMKVATGATDYMTA
+159 AHMKVVTGTTDYMTA

-199 IEVAARRAILT
+199 IEVAARRALLT

-331 ADATGDEE
+331 ADAAGDED

-372 VAGYDRRLAGKTGA
+372 VAGYNRRLAGKTGA
-386 VTRKQRE
+386 VTRRQRE
-393 FEKAQM
+393 FEKAQV
-399 RLTEGTSHDIIE
+399 RLTDSSGSDKIKGQRAVVRDSDGTKHYAHKVGTVDVNDQNAVNKFVSKFEE
-411 KTETSDFKNIISPQN
+411 KYTNADKGHCLVIKPDGTVYMSRGDGNSVNTFDLLGAEELKGCFTTHNHPKEYTQYSFSFQDFDFTREINGKRMRAIDFKY
-426 GMSKEYQT
+426 E
-434 VLENKFSG
+434 
-442 GTADAKRAFTRYV
+442 
-455 KHDSV
+455 
-460 ADSSYD
+460 
-466 KTAHFS
+466 
-472 PVTQKIKMNFA
+472 
-483 KDQINPKGSGT
+483 
-494 TFFHEHGHYIDYT
+494 
-507 SCEGDGYTSTKSP
+507 
-520 EFGKLLKSDFDSYVN
+520 
-535 SVMKQNHI
+535 
-543 ELPAAYYKISKELSG
+543 
-558 HKQHSVSDLF
+558 
-568 GGISGNQC
+568 
-576 VGRYRHKDLYW
+576 
-587 TKNGAVEKEA
+587 
-597 FAHMYEAQFDAEKYE
+597 YEAI
-612 LMKKYFP
+612 FP
-619 NALNEF
+619 NRTISESEMLDVYNDVENDKH
-625 EKLLNGV
+625 KLFDECGYGFDDYEENIQHVV
-632 IK
+632 IKEMCKRLGIKYTRRLRDG

>member
-15 TDLYEQLSE
+15 TDLYDQISE

-45 YQMYRARS
+45 YQLYRARS

-62 AKIAEINGSSAAEV
+62 AKIAEINGSSAAEI

-93 MLGADKG
+93 MLGVDKG
-100 AAIPLE
+100 AAVPLE
-106 DNQQLQ
+106 ENAQLQ

-148 MTDMYRREMDA
+148 MTDMYRREMDS
-159 AHMKVATGATDYMTA
+159 AHMKVVTGATDYMTA
-174 IRQACNKLAASG
+174 IRQDCNKLAASG
-186 VRTIDYESGRSDR
+186 VRTIDYESRRSDR
-199 IEVAARRAILT
+199 IEVAARRTLLT

-301 EGRKYTAYEASQQMR
+301 EGRTYTAYEASQQMR

-331 ADATGDEE
+331 ADAAGDEE
-339 SFTAASI
+339 AFATASI
-346 KLRRQKDIYEDF
+346 RLNRQKYIYEDF

-363 SYTQYERTY
+363 SYTEYERTY
-372 VAGYDRRLAGKTGA
+372 VTGFNRSIAARSGVAAIKKEYKLIASTLDKSAVPSIDDFKKMLYNNSDEYKQLRHQFNEKVINSDYDDIKHLNGSLSDK
-386 VTRKQRE
+386 VTRQWYVLHDKKIPDMIDRNQSIEDQARQAHALRNQFRTNARDLMLNQDE
-393 FEKAQM
+393 RKWLDKSHPNLTFEEQVDKKMSDKGMTRDEAIQ
-399 RLTEGTSHDIIE
+399 DI
-411 KTETSDFKNIISPQN
+411 
-426 GMSKEYQT
+426 
-434 VLENKFSG
+434 L
-442 GTADAKRAFTRYV
+442 
-455 KHDSV
+455 
-460 ADSSYD
+460 
-466 KTAHFS
+466 KTAS
-472 PVTQKIKMNFA
+472 
-483 KDQINPKGSGT
+483 
-494 TFFHEHGHYIDYT
+494 
-507 SCEGDGYTSTKSP
+507 KSNKKVN
-520 EFGKLLKSDFDSYVN
+520 EKFKL
-535 SVMKQNHI
+535 
-543 ELPAAYYKISKELSG
+543 
-558 HKQHSVSDLF
+558 
-568 GGISGNQC
+568 
-576 VGRYRHKDLYW
+576 
-587 TKNGAVEKEA
+587 
-597 FAHMYEAQFDAEKYE
+597 
-612 LMKKYFP
+612 
-619 NALNEF
+619 
-625 EKLLNGV
+625 
-632 IK
+632 

>member
-15 TDLYEQLSE
+15 TDLYDQLSE

-38 QITDTAE
+38 EITDTAE
-45 YQMYRARS
+45 YQLYRAKS

-62 AKIAEINGSSAAEV
+62 AKIAEINGSSASEI

-93 MLGADKG
+93 MLGVDKG
-100 AAIPLE
+100 AAVPLE
-106 DNQQLQ
+106 ENAQLQ

-148 MTDMYRREMDA
+148 MTDMYRREMDS
-159 AHMKVATGATDYMTA
+159 AHMKVVTGVTDYMTA

-199 IEVAARRAILT
+199 IEVAARRALLT

-301 EGRKYTAYEASQQMR
+301 EGRTYTAYEASQQMR

-331 ADATGDEE
+331 ADAAGDEE
-339 SFTAASI
+339 AFATASI
-346 KLRRQKDIYEDF
+346 RLNRQKYIYEDF

-363 SYTQYERTY
+363 SYTEYERTY
-372 VAGYDRRLAGKTGA
+372 VTGFNRSIAARSGVAAIKKEYKLIASTLDKSAVPSIDDFKKMLYNSDEYKQLRHQFNEKVINSDYDDIKHLNGSLSDK
-386 VTRKQRE
+386 VTRQWYVLHDKKIPDMIDRNQSIEDQARQAHALRNQFRTNARDLMLNQDE
-393 FEKAQM
+393 RKWLDKSHPNLTFEEQVDKKMSDKGMTRDEAIQ
-399 RLTEGTSHDIIE
+399 DI
-411 KTETSDFKNIISPQN
+411 
-426 GMSKEYQT
+426 
-434 VLENKFSG
+434 L
-442 GTADAKRAFTRYV
+442 
-455 KHDSV
+455 
-460 ADSSYD
+460 
-466 KTAHFS
+466 KTAS
-472 PVTQKIKMNFA
+472 
-483 KDQINPKGSGT
+483 
-494 TFFHEHGHYIDYT
+494 
-507 SCEGDGYTSTKSP
+507 KSNKKVN
-520 EFGKLLKSDFDSYVN
+520 EKFKL
-535 SVMKQNHI
+535 
-543 ELPAAYYKISKELSG
+543 
-558 HKQHSVSDLF
+558 
-568 GGISGNQC
+568 
-576 VGRYRHKDLYW
+576 
-587 TKNGAVEKEA
+587 
-597 FAHMYEAQFDAEKYE
+597 
-612 LMKKYFP
+612 
-619 NALNEF
+619 
-625 EKLLNGV
+625 
-632 IK
+632 

>member
-1 MLTPEQLQNLPQEL
+1 MLTPEQLQNLPQDL
-15 TDLYEQLSE
+15 TDLYDQLSE

-38 QITDTAE
+38 EITDTAE
-45 YQMYRARS
+45 YQLYRAKS

-62 AKIAEINGSSAAEV
+62 AKIVEINGSSAAEI

-100 AAIPLE
+100 AAVPLE
-106 DNQQLQ
+106 ENAQLQ

-148 MTDMYRREMDA
+148 MTDMYRREMDS
-159 AHMKVATGATDYMTA
+159 AHMKVATGAADYMTA
-174 IRQACNKLAASG
+174 IRQACNKLVASG

-199 IEVAARRAILT
+199 IEVAARRALLT

-301 EGRKYTAYEASQQMR
+301 EGRTYTAYEASQQMR

-331 ADATGDEE
+331 ADSAGDKEG
-339 SFTAASI
+339 FTAVSI

-393 FEKAQM
+393 FEKAQI
-399 RLTEGTSHDIIE
+399 RLTEEKNRAIIE
-411 KTETSDFKNIISPQN
+411 QEKRKEQFRSDLKSGKINTSLDVKNQKKHIISPEWKNNVRQQIKKLHD
-426 GMSKEYQT
+426 GDTKAASPKSRLFKDITPEKLFKEYSGKGTLRLQKNSST
-434 VLENKFSG
+434 VDEFV
-442 GTADAKRAFTRYV
+442 TADYPVGITFDRKLQKYVRTRRFQIRYQDGGY
-455 KHDSV
+455 HL
-460 ADSSYD
+460 
-466 KTAHFS
+466 F
-472 PVTQKIKMNFA
+472 PV
-483 KDQINPKGSGT
+483 S
-494 TFFHEHGHYIDYT
+494 
-507 SCEGDGYTSTKSP
+507 
-520 EFGKLLKSDFDSYVN
+520 
-535 SVMKQNHI
+535 
-543 ELPAAYYKISKELSG
+543 
-558 HKQHSVSDLF
+558 
-568 GGISGNQC
+568 
-576 VGRYRHKDLYW
+576 
-587 TKNGAVEKEA
+587 EKE
-597 FAHMYEAQFDAEKYE
+597 DD
-612 LMKKYFP
+612 
-619 NALNEF
+619 
-625 EKLLNGV
+625 
-632 IK
+632 

>member
-1 MLTPEQLQNLPQEL
+1 MLTPEQLQNLPQDL

-38 QITDTAE
+38 EITDTAE
-45 YQMYRARS
+45 YQLYRARS

-76 NRLIREA
+76 NRIIREA

-93 MLGADKG
+93 MLGADNG
-100 AAIPLE
+100 TAVPLE
-106 DNQQLQ
+106 ENKQLQ

-118 IAETAGKC
+118 IKETAGKC

-148 MTDMYRREMDA
+148 MTDMYRREMDS
-159 AHMKVATGATDYMTA
+159 AHMKVVTDATDYMTA

-186 VRTIDYESGRSDR
+186 VRTIDYESGHSDR
-199 IEVAARRAILT
+199 IEVAARRALLT

-218 ISEQNGEELGA
+218 ISEENGEELGA

-331 ADATGDEE
+331 ADAAGDED

-386 VTRKQRE
+386 VTRRQRE

-399 RLTEGTSHDIIE
+399 TLESDIGSKIRRTAKSAITSNKVFSYNDLDDNIKTPFEKGLVNANPEVKRVLSTIKDTTDFAYSQKKNSFYSSKFNYVALKKGSPPGTTAHELFHKIDRMN
-411 KTETSDFKNIISPQN
+411 NITDSPQYGISSALN
-426 GMSKEYQT
+426 TDWNNLLKKSNSDVVGHLVTNYPNAFTLSKTGKIVFEEKYRGISDILSGMS
-434 VLENKFSG
+434 G
-442 GTADAKRAFTRYV
+442 GA
-455 KHDSV
+455 
-460 ADSSYD
+460 
-466 KTAHFS
+466 
-472 PVTQKIKMNFA
+472 
-483 KDQINPKGSGT
+483 INLG
-494 TFFHEHGHYIDYT
+494 
-507 SCEGDGYTSTKSP
+507 
-520 EFGKLLKSDFDSYVN
+520 
-535 SVMKQNHI
+535 
-543 ELPAAYYKISKELSG
+543 
-558 HKQHSVSDLF
+558 
-568 GGISGNQC
+568 
-576 VGRYRHKDLYW
+576 YRHSSDYW
-587 TKNGAVEKEA
+587 KRNGTLEKESW
-597 FAHMYEAQFDAEKYE
+597 AQFGRVYYNNDPEVVQMMSDIFTNFNKCAI
-612 LMKKYFP
+612 M
-619 NALNEF
+619 AL
-625 EKLLNGV
+625 KGV
-632 IK
+632 K

>member
-1 MLTPEQLQNLPQEL
+1 MLTPEQLQNLPQDL
-15 TDLYEQLSE
+15 TDLYDQLSE

-45 YQMYRARS
+45 YQLYRARS

-76 NRLIREA
+76 NRIIREA

-93 MLGADKG
+93 MLGADNG
-100 AAIPLE
+100 TAVPLE
-106 DNQQLQ
+106 ENKQLQ

-118 IAETAGKC
+118 IKETAGKC

-148 MTDMYRREMDA
+148 MTDMYRREMDS
-159 AHMKVATGATDYMTA
+159 AHMKVVTDATDYMTA

-186 VRTIDYESGRSDR
+186 VRTIDYESGHSDR
-199 IEVAARRAILT
+199 IEVAARRALLT

-218 ISEQNGEELGA
+218 ISEENGEELGA

-301 EGRKYTAYEASQQMR
+301 EGRTYTAYEASQQMR

-331 ADATGDEE
+331 ADAAGDED

-386 VTRKQRE
+386 VTRRQRE

-399 RLTEGTSHDIIE
+399 TLESDIGSKIRRTAKSAITSNKVFSYNDLDDNIKTPFEKGLVNANPEVKRVLSTIKDTTDFAYSQKKNSFYSSKFNYVALKKGSPPGTTAHELFHKIDRMN
-411 KTETSDFKNIISPQN
+411 NITDSPQYGISSALN
-426 GMSKEYQT
+426 TDWNNLLKKSNSDVVGHLVTNYPNAFTLSKTGKIVFEEKYRGISDILSGMS
-434 VLENKFSG
+434 G
-442 GTADAKRAFTRYV
+442 GA
-455 KHDSV
+455 
-460 ADSSYD
+460 
-466 KTAHFS
+466 
-472 PVTQKIKMNFA
+472 
-483 KDQINPKGSGT
+483 INLG
-494 TFFHEHGHYIDYT
+494 
-507 SCEGDGYTSTKSP
+507 
-520 EFGKLLKSDFDSYVN
+520 
-535 SVMKQNHI
+535 
-543 ELPAAYYKISKELSG
+543 
-558 HKQHSVSDLF
+558 
-568 GGISGNQC
+568 
-576 VGRYRHKDLYW
+576 YRHSSDYW
-587 TKNGAVEKEA
+587 KRNGTLEKESW
-597 FAHMYEAQFDAEKYE
+597 AQFGRVYYNNDPEVVQMMSDIFTNFNKCAI
-612 LMKKYFP
+612 M
-619 NALNEF
+619 AL
-625 EKLLNGV
+625 KGV
-632 IK
+632 K

>member
-15 TDLYEQLSE
+15 TDLYDQLSE

-38 QITDTAE
+38 EITDTAE
-45 YQMYRARS
+45 YQLYRAKS

-62 AKIAEINGSSAAEV
+62 AKIAEINGSSASEI

-93 MLGADKG
+93 MLGVDKG
-100 AAIPLE
+100 AAVPLE
-106 DNQQLQ
+106 ENGQLQ

-148 MTDMYRREMDA
+148 MTDMYRREMDS
-159 AHMKVATGATDYMTA
+159 AHMKVVTGATDYMTA

-275 PIILGVSEPVY
+275 PIILGVSEPTY

-301 EGRKYTAYEASQQMR
+301 EGRTYTAYEASQQMR

-331 ADATGDEE
+331 ADAAGDEE
-339 SFTAASI
+339 AFATASI
-346 KLRRQKDIYEDF
+346 RLNRQKYIYEDF

-363 SYTQYERTY
+363 SYTEYERTY
-372 VAGYDRRLAGKTGA
+372 VTGFNRSIAARSGVAAIKKEYKLIASTLDKSAVPSIDDFKKMLYNNSDEYKQLRHQFNEKVINSDYDDIKHLNGSLSDK
-386 VTRKQRE
+386 VTRQWYVLHDKKIPDMIDRNQSIEDQARQAHALRNQFRTNARDLMLNQDE
-393 FEKAQM
+393 RKWLDKSHPNLTFEEQVDKKMSDKGMTRDEAIQ
-399 RLTEGTSHDIIE
+399 DI
-411 KTETSDFKNIISPQN
+411 
-426 GMSKEYQT
+426 
-434 VLENKFSG
+434 L
-442 GTADAKRAFTRYV
+442 
-455 KHDSV
+455 
-460 ADSSYD
+460 
-466 KTAHFS
+466 KTAS
-472 PVTQKIKMNFA
+472 
-483 KDQINPKGSGT
+483 
-494 TFFHEHGHYIDYT
+494 
-507 SCEGDGYTSTKSP
+507 KSNKKVN
-520 EFGKLLKSDFDSYVN
+520 EKFKL
-535 SVMKQNHI
+535 
-543 ELPAAYYKISKELSG
+543 
-558 HKQHSVSDLF
+558 
-568 GGISGNQC
+568 
-576 VGRYRHKDLYW
+576 
-587 TKNGAVEKEA
+587 
-597 FAHMYEAQFDAEKYE
+597 
-612 LMKKYFP
+612 
-619 NALNEF
+619 
-625 EKLLNGV
+625 
-632 IK
+632 

>member
-15 TDLYEQLSE
+15 TDLYDQLSE

-45 YQMYRARS
+45 YQLYRARS

-62 AKIAEINGSSAAEV
+62 AKIAEINGSSAAEI

-106 DNQQLQ
+106 ENTQLQ

-159 AHMKVATGATDYMTA
+159 AHMKVVTGVTDYMTA

-199 IEVAARRAILT
+199 IEVAARRTLLT

-301 EGRKYTAYEASQQMR
+301 EGRTYTAYEASQQMR

-331 ADATGDEE
+331 ADAAGDEE
-339 SFTAASI
+339 AFATASI
-346 KLRRQKDIYEDF
+346 RLNRQKYIYEDF

-363 SYTQYERTY
+363 SYTEYERTY
-372 VAGYDRRLAGKTGA
+372 VTGFNRSIAARSGVAAIKKEYKLIASTLDKSAVPSIDDFKKMLYNNSDEYKQLRHQFNEKVINSDYDDIKHLNGSLSDK
-386 VTRKQRE
+386 VTRQW
-393 FEKAQM
+393 
-399 RLTEGTSHDIIE
+399 
-411 KTETSDFKNIISPQN
+411 
-426 GMSKEYQT
+426 Y
-434 VLENKFSG
+434 VL
-442 GTADAKRAFTRYV
+442 
-455 KHDSV
+455 
-460 ADSSYD
+460 YD
-466 KTAHFS
+466 KKIPDMIDRNQSIEDQARQAHALRNQFRTNARDLMLNQDERKWLDKSHPNLTFEEQVDKKMSDKGMTRDEAIQDILKTAS
-472 PVTQKIKMNFA
+472 
-483 KDQINPKGSGT
+483 
-494 TFFHEHGHYIDYT
+494 
-507 SCEGDGYTSTKSP
+507 KSNKKVN
-520 EFGKLLKSDFDSYVN
+520 EKFKL
-535 SVMKQNHI
+535 
-543 ELPAAYYKISKELSG
+543 
-558 HKQHSVSDLF
+558 
-568 GGISGNQC
+568 
-576 VGRYRHKDLYW
+576 
-587 TKNGAVEKEA
+587 
-597 FAHMYEAQFDAEKYE
+597 
-612 LMKKYFP
+612 
-619 NALNEF
+619 
-625 EKLLNGV
+625 
-632 IK
+632 

>member
-15 TDLYEQLSE
+15 TDLYDQLSE

-38 QITDTAE
+38 EITDTAE
-45 YQMYRARS
+45 YQLYRAKS

-62 AKIAEINGSSAAEV
+62 AKIAEINGSSASEI

-100 AAIPLE
+100 AAVPLE
-106 DNQQLQ
+106 ENAQLQ

-148 MTDMYRREMDA
+148 MTDMYRREMDS
-159 AHMKVATGATDYMTA
+159 AHMKVVTGATDYMTA

-275 PIILGVSEPVY
+275 PIILGVSEPTY

-301 EGRKYTAYEASQQMR
+301 EGRTYTAYEASQQMR

-331 ADATGDEE
+331 ADAAGDEE
-339 SFTAASI
+339 AFATASI
-346 KLRRQKDIYEDF
+346 RLNRQKYIYEDF

-363 SYTQYERTY
+363 SYTEYERTY
-372 VAGYDRRLAGKTGA
+372 VTGFNRSIAARSGVAAIKKEYKLIASTLDKSAVPSIDDFKKMLYNSDEYKQLRHQFNEKVINSDYDDIKHLNGSLSDK
-386 VTRKQRE
+386 VTRQWYVLHDKKIPDMIDRNQSIEDQARQAHALRNQFRTNARDLMLNQDE
-393 FEKAQM
+393 RKWLDKSHPNLTFEEQVDKKMSDKGMTRDEAIQ
-399 RLTEGTSHDIIE
+399 DI
-411 KTETSDFKNIISPQN
+411 
-426 GMSKEYQT
+426 
-434 VLENKFSG
+434 L
-442 GTADAKRAFTRYV
+442 
-455 KHDSV
+455 
-460 ADSSYD
+460 
-466 KTAHFS
+466 KTAS
-472 PVTQKIKMNFA
+472 
-483 KDQINPKGSGT
+483 
-494 TFFHEHGHYIDYT
+494 
-507 SCEGDGYTSTKSP
+507 KSNKKVN
-520 EFGKLLKSDFDSYVN
+520 EKFKL
-535 SVMKQNHI
+535 
-543 ELPAAYYKISKELSG
+543 
-558 HKQHSVSDLF
+558 
-568 GGISGNQC
+568 
-576 VGRYRHKDLYW
+576 
-587 TKNGAVEKEA
+587 
-597 FAHMYEAQFDAEKYE
+597 
-612 LMKKYFP
+612 
-619 NALNEF
+619 
-625 EKLLNGV
+625 
-632 IK
+632 

>member
-15 TDLYEQLSE
+15 TDLYDQLSE

-38 QITDTAE
+38 KITDTAE
-45 YQMYRARS
+45 YQLYRARS

-62 AKIAEINGSSAAEV
+62 AKIAEINGSSAAEI

-106 DNQQLQ
+106 ENAQLQ

-148 MTDMYRREMDA
+148 MTDMYRQEMDS

-199 IEVAARRAILT
+199 IEVAARRTLLT

-301 EGRKYTAYEASQQMR
+301 EGRTYTAYEASQQMR

-331 ADATGDEE
+331 ADAAGDED

-393 FEKAQM
+393 FEKAQI
-399 RLTEGTSHDIIE
+399 RLTEEKNRAIIE
-411 KTETSDFKNIISPQN
+411 QEKRKEQFRSDLKSGKINTSLDVKNQKKHIISPEWKNNVRQQIKKLHD
-426 GMSKEYQT
+426 GDTKAASPKSRLFKDVTPEKLFKEYSGKGTLRLQKNSTT
-434 VLENKFSG
+434 VDEFV
-442 GTADAKRAFTRYV
+442 TADYPVGITFDRKLQKYVRTRRFQIRYQDGGY
-455 KHDSV
+455 HL
-460 ADSSYD
+460 
-466 KTAHFS
+466 F
-472 PVTQKIKMNFA
+472 PV
-483 KDQINPKGSGT
+483 S
-494 TFFHEHGHYIDYT
+494 
-507 SCEGDGYTSTKSP
+507 
-520 EFGKLLKSDFDSYVN
+520 
-535 SVMKQNHI
+535 
-543 ELPAAYYKISKELSG
+543 
-558 HKQHSVSDLF
+558 
-568 GGISGNQC
+568 
-576 VGRYRHKDLYW
+576 
-587 TKNGAVEKEA
+587 EKE
-597 FAHMYEAQFDAEKYE
+597 DD
-612 LMKKYFP
+612 
-619 NALNEF
+619 
-625 EKLLNGV
+625 
-632 IK
+632 

>member
-15 TDLYEQLSE
+15 TDLYDQLSE

-38 QITDTAE
+38 KITDTAE
-45 YQMYRARS
+45 YQLYRARS

-62 AKIAEINGSSAAEV
+62 AKIAEINGSSAAEI

-93 MLGADKG
+93 MLGVDKG
-100 AAIPLE
+100 AAVPLE
-106 DNQQLQ
+106 ENAQLQ

-148 MTDMYRREMDA
+148 MTDMYRREMDS
-159 AHMKVATGATDYMTA
+159 AHMKVVTGATDYMTA

-186 VRTIDYESGRSDR
+186 VRTIDYESRRSDR

-275 PIILGVSEPVY
+275 PIILGVSEPTY

-301 EGRKYTAYEASQQMR
+301 EGRTYTAYEASQQMR

-331 ADATGDEE
+331 ADAAGDEE
-339 SFTAASI
+339 AFATASI
-346 KLRRQKDIYEDF
+346 RLNRQKYIYEDF

-363 SYTQYERTY
+363 SYTEYERTY
-372 VAGYDRRLAGKTGA
+372 VTGFNRSIAARSGVAAIKKEYKLIASTLDKSAVPSIDDFKKMLYNNSDEYKQLRHQFNEKVINSDYDDIKHLNGSLSDK
-386 VTRKQRE
+386 VTRQW
-393 FEKAQM
+393 
-399 RLTEGTSHDIIE
+399 
-411 KTETSDFKNIISPQN
+411 
-426 GMSKEYQT
+426 Y
-434 VLENKFSG
+434 VL
-442 GTADAKRAFTRYV
+442 
-455 KHDSV
+455 
-460 ADSSYD
+460 YD
-466 KTAHFS
+466 KKIPDMIDRNQSIEDQARQAHALRNQFRTNARDLMLNQDERKWLDKSHPNLTFEEQVDKKMSDKGMTRDEAIQDILKTAS
-472 PVTQKIKMNFA
+472 
-483 KDQINPKGSGT
+483 
-494 TFFHEHGHYIDYT
+494 
-507 SCEGDGYTSTKSP
+507 KSNKKVN
-520 EFGKLLKSDFDSYVN
+520 EKFKL
-535 SVMKQNHI
+535 
-543 ELPAAYYKISKELSG
+543 
-558 HKQHSVSDLF
+558 
-568 GGISGNQC
+568 
-576 VGRYRHKDLYW
+576 
-587 TKNGAVEKEA
+587 
-597 FAHMYEAQFDAEKYE
+597 
-612 LMKKYFP
+612 
-619 NALNEF
+619 
-625 EKLLNGV
+625 
-632 IK
+632 

>member
-15 TDLYEQLSE
+15 TDLYDQLSE

-45 YQMYRARS
+45 YQLYRARS

-62 AKIAEINGSSAAEV
+62 AKIAEINGSSAAEI

-106 DNQQLQ
+106 ENTQLQ

-159 AHMKVATGATDYMTA
+159 AHMKVVTGATDYMTA
-174 IRQACNKLAASG
+174 IRQACNKLEASG

-199 IEVAARRAILT
+199 IEVAARRALLT

-301 EGRKYTAYEASQQMR
+301 EGRTYTAYEASQQMR

-331 ADATGDEE
+331 ADAAGDEE
-339 SFTAASI
+339 SFTTASI

-386 VTRKQRE
+386 VTRKQRA
-393 FEKAQM
+393 FEKVQI
-399 RLTEGTSHDIIE
+399 RLTEEKNRAIIE
-411 KTETSDFKNIISPQN
+411 QEKRKEQFRSDLKSGKINTSLDVKNQKKHIISPEWKNNVRQQIKKLHD
-426 GMSKEYQT
+426 GDTKAASPKSRLFKDVTPEKLFKEYSGKGTLRLQKNSTT
-434 VLENKFSG
+434 VDEFV
-442 GTADAKRAFTRYV
+442 TADYPVGITFDRKLQKYVRTRRFQIRYQDGGY
-455 KHDSV
+455 HL
-460 ADSSYD
+460 
-466 KTAHFS
+466 F
-472 PVTQKIKMNFA
+472 PV
-483 KDQINPKGSGT
+483 S
-494 TFFHEHGHYIDYT
+494 
-507 SCEGDGYTSTKSP
+507 
-520 EFGKLLKSDFDSYVN
+520 
-535 SVMKQNHI
+535 
-543 ELPAAYYKISKELSG
+543 
-558 HKQHSVSDLF
+558 
-568 GGISGNQC
+568 
-576 VGRYRHKDLYW
+576 
-587 TKNGAVEKEA
+587 EKE
-597 FAHMYEAQFDAEKYE
+597 DD
-612 LMKKYFP
+612 
-619 NALNEF
+619 
-625 EKLLNGV
+625 
-632 IK
+632 

>member
-15 TDLYEQLSE
+15 TDLYDQLSE

-45 YQMYRARS
+45 YQLYRARS

-62 AKIAEINGSSAAEV
+62 AKIAEINGSSAAEI

-100 AAIPLE
+100 AAVPLE
-106 DNQQLQ
+106 ENAQLQ

-148 MTDMYRREMDA
+148 MTDMYRREMDS
-159 AHMKVATGATDYMTA
+159 AHMKVVTGATDYMTA

-331 ADATGDEE
+331 ADAAGDEE
-339 SFTAASI
+339 AFATASI
-346 KLRRQKDIYEDF
+346 RLNRQKYIYEDF

-363 SYTQYERTY
+363 SYTEYERTY
-372 VAGYDRRLAGKTGA
+372 VTGFNRSIAARSGVAAIKKEYKLIASTLDKSAVPSIDDFKKMLYNNSDEYKQLRHQFNEKVINSDYDDIKHLNGSLSDK
-386 VTRKQRE
+386 VTRQW
-393 FEKAQM
+393 
-399 RLTEGTSHDIIE
+399 
-411 KTETSDFKNIISPQN
+411 
-426 GMSKEYQT
+426 Y
-434 VLENKFSG
+434 VL
-442 GTADAKRAFTRYV
+442 
-455 KHDSV
+455 
-460 ADSSYD
+460 YD
-466 KTAHFS
+466 KKIPDMIDRNQSIEDQARQAHALRNQFRTNARDLMLNQDERKWLDKSHPNLTFEEQVDKKMSDKGMTRDEAIQDILKTAS
-472 PVTQKIKMNFA
+472 
-483 KDQINPKGSGT
+483 
-494 TFFHEHGHYIDYT
+494 
-507 SCEGDGYTSTKSP
+507 KSNKKVN
-520 EFGKLLKSDFDSYVN
+520 EKFKL
-535 SVMKQNHI
+535 
-543 ELPAAYYKISKELSG
+543 
-558 HKQHSVSDLF
+558 
-568 GGISGNQC
+568 
-576 VGRYRHKDLYW
+576 
-587 TKNGAVEKEA
+587 
-597 FAHMYEAQFDAEKYE
+597 
-612 LMKKYFP
+612 
-619 NALNEF
+619 
-625 EKLLNGV
+625 
-632 IK
+632 

>member
-1 MLTPEQLQNLPQEL
+1 MLTPKQLQNLPQDL

-38 QITDTAE
+38 EITDTAE
-45 YQMYRARS
+45 YQLYRARS

-62 AKIAEINGSSAAEV
+62 AKIAEINGSSAAEI

-106 DNQQLQ
+106 ENTQLQ

-118 IAETAGKC
+118 IKETSGKC

-148 MTDMYRREMDA
+148 MTDMYRREMDS
-159 AHMKVATGATDYMTA
+159 AHMKVTTGATDYMTA
-174 IRQACNKLAASG
+174 IRQACSKLAASG

-199 IEVAARRAILT
+199 IEVAARRALLT

-218 ISEQNGEELGA
+218 ISEENGEELGA

-240 RPSHAVYQGRQYT
+240 RPSHAIYQGRQYT

-331 ADATGDEE
+331 ADAAGDEE
-339 SFTAASI
+339 AFATASI
-346 KLRRQKDIYEDF
+346 RLNRQKYIYEDF

-363 SYTQYERTY
+363 SYTEYERTY
-372 VAGYDRRLAGKTGA
+372 VTGFNRSIAARSGVAVIKKEYKLIASTLDKSAVPSIDDFKKMLYNNSDEYKQLRHQFNEKVINSDYDDIKHLNGSLSDK
-386 VTRKQRE
+386 VTRQWYVLHDKQIPDMVDKSKSIEEQARQAHALRNQFRTNARDLMLNQDERKWLDKERPNMSFEEQIQDKIKRGKASNRE
-393 FEKAQM
+393 EAVLSILHSAKK
-399 RLTEGTSHDIIE
+399 S
-411 KTETSDFKNIISPQN
+411 N
-426 GMSKEYQT
+426 SKVNE
-434 VLENKFSG
+434 KFSIQ
-442 GTADAKRAFTRYV
+442 D
-455 KHDSV
+455 
-460 ADSSYD
+460 
-466 KTAHFS
+466 
-472 PVTQKIKMNFA
+472 
-483 KDQINPKGSGT
+483 
-494 TFFHEHGHYIDYT
+494 
-507 SCEGDGYTSTKSP
+507 
-520 EFGKLLKSDFDSYVN
+520 
-535 SVMKQNHI
+535 
-543 ELPAAYYKISKELSG
+543 
-558 HKQHSVSDLF
+558 
-568 GGISGNQC
+568 
-576 VGRYRHKDLYW
+576 
-587 TKNGAVEKEA
+587 
-597 FAHMYEAQFDAEKYE
+597 
-612 LMKKYFP
+612 
-619 NALNEF
+619 
-625 EKLLNGV
+625 
-632 IK
+632 

>member
-1 MLTPEQLQNLPQEL
+1 MLTPEQLQNLPQER
-15 TDLYEQLSE
+15 TDLYDQLSE

-38 QITDTAE
+38 EITDTAE
-45 YQMYRARS
+45 YQLYRAKS

-62 AKIAEINGSSAAEV
+62 AKIAEINGSSASEI

-93 MLGADKG
+93 MLGVDKG
-100 AAIPLE
+100 AAVPLE
-106 DNQQLQ
+106 ENAQLQ

-148 MTDMYRREMDA
+148 MTDMYRREMDS
-159 AHMKVATGATDYMTA
+159 AHMKVVTGVTDYMTA

-199 IEVAARRAILT
+199 IEVAARRTLLT

-253 QEQYERII
+253 QEQYGRII

-301 EGRKYTAYEASQQMR
+301 EGRTYTAYEASQQMR

-331 ADATGDEE
+331 ADAAGDEE
-339 SFTAASI
+339 AFATASI
-346 KLRRQKDIYEDF
+346 RLNRQKYIYEDF

-363 SYTQYERTY
+363 SYTEYERTY
-372 VAGYDRRLAGKTGA
+372 VTGFNRSIAARSGVAAIKKEYKLIASTLDKSAVPSIDDFKKMLYNNSDEYKQLRHQFNEKVINSDYDDIKHLNGSLSDK
-386 VTRKQRE
+386 VTRQW
-393 FEKAQM
+393 
-399 RLTEGTSHDIIE
+399 
-411 KTETSDFKNIISPQN
+411 
-426 GMSKEYQT
+426 Y
-434 VLENKFSG
+434 VL
-442 GTADAKRAFTRYV
+442 
-455 KHDSV
+455 
-460 ADSSYD
+460 YD
-466 KTAHFS
+466 KKIPDMIDRNQSIEDQARQAHALRNQFRTNARDLMLNQDERKWLDKSHPNLTFEEQVDKKMSDKGMTRDEAIQDILKTAS
-472 PVTQKIKMNFA
+472 
-483 KDQINPKGSGT
+483 
-494 TFFHEHGHYIDYT
+494 
-507 SCEGDGYTSTKSP
+507 KSNKKVN
-520 EFGKLLKSDFDSYVN
+520 EKFKL
-535 SVMKQNHI
+535 
-543 ELPAAYYKISKELSG
+543 
-558 HKQHSVSDLF
+558 
-568 GGISGNQC
+568 
-576 VGRYRHKDLYW
+576 
-587 TKNGAVEKEA
+587 
-597 FAHMYEAQFDAEKYE
+597 
-612 LMKKYFP
+612 
-619 NALNEF
+619 
-625 EKLLNGV
+625 
-632 IK
+632 

>member
-15 TDLYEQLSE
+15 TDLYDQLSE

-38 QITDTAE
+38 EITDTAE
-45 YQMYRARS
+45 YQLYRAKS

-62 AKIAEINGSSAAEV
+62 AKIAEINGSSASEI

-93 MLGADKG
+93 MLGVDKG
-100 AAIPLE
+100 AAVPLE
-106 DNQQLQ
+106 ENAQLQ

-148 MTDMYRREMDA
+148 MTDMYRQEMDS

-275 PIILGVSEPVY
+275 PIILGVSEPTY

-301 EGRKYTAYEASQQMR
+301 EGRTYTAYEASQQMR

-331 ADATGDEE
+331 ADAAGDEE
-339 SFTAASI
+339 AFATASI
-346 KLRRQKDIYEDF
+346 RLNRQKYIYEDF

-363 SYTQYERTY
+363 SYTEYERTY
-372 VAGYDRRLAGKTGA
+372 VTGFNRSIAARSGVAAIKKEYKLIASTLDKSAVPSIDDFKKMLYNNSDEYKQLRHQFNEKVINSDYDDIKHLNGSLSDK
-386 VTRKQRE
+386 VTRQW
-393 FEKAQM
+393 
-399 RLTEGTSHDIIE
+399 
-411 KTETSDFKNIISPQN
+411 
-426 GMSKEYQT
+426 Y
-434 VLENKFSG
+434 VL
-442 GTADAKRAFTRYV
+442 
-455 KHDSV
+455 
-460 ADSSYD
+460 YD
-466 KTAHFS
+466 KKIPDMIDRNQSIEDQARQAHALRNQFRTNARDLMLNQDERKWLDKSHPNLTFEEQVDKKMSDKGMTRDEAIQDILKTAS
-472 PVTQKIKMNFA
+472 
-483 KDQINPKGSGT
+483 
-494 TFFHEHGHYIDYT
+494 
-507 SCEGDGYTSTKSP
+507 KSNKKVN
-520 EFGKLLKSDFDSYVN
+520 EKFKL
-535 SVMKQNHI
+535 
-543 ELPAAYYKISKELSG
+543 
-558 HKQHSVSDLF
+558 
-568 GGISGNQC
+568 
-576 VGRYRHKDLYW
+576 
-587 TKNGAVEKEA
+587 
-597 FAHMYEAQFDAEKYE
+597 
-612 LMKKYFP
+612 
-619 NALNEF
+619 
-625 EKLLNGV
+625 
-632 IK
+632 

>member
-1 MLTPEQLQNLPQEL
+1 MLTPEQLQNLPTEL

-38 QITDTAE
+38 EITDTAE
-45 YQMYRARS
+45 YQLYRARS

-62 AKIAEINGSSAAEV
+62 TKIAEINGSSAAEV

-106 DNQQLQ
+106 ENTQLQ

-148 MTDMYRREMDA
+148 MTDMYRREMDS
-159 AHMKVATGATDYMTA
+159 AHMKVVTGATDYMTA

-186 VRTIDYESGRSDR
+186 VRTIDYESGHSDR
-199 IEVAARRAILT
+199 IEVAARRALLT

-218 ISEQNGEELGA
+218 ISEENGEELGA

-275 PIILGVSEPVY
+275 PIILGVSEPAY

-331 ADATGDEE
+331 ADAAGDED

-386 VTRKQRE
+386 VTRRQRE
-393 FEKAQM
+393 FEKAQV
-399 RLTEGTSHDIIE
+399 RLTDSSGSDKIKGQRAVVRDSDGTKHYAHKVGTIDVNDQNAVNKLVSKFE
-411 KTETSDFKNIISPQN
+411 KKYTHADKEHCLVIKSDGTVYMSRGDGNSVNTFELLGEEELKGCFTTHNHPKEYTQYSFSFQDFDFTREINGKRMRAIDFKY
-426 GMSKEYQT
+426 E
-434 VLENKFSG
+434 
-442 GTADAKRAFTRYV
+442 
-455 KHDSV
+455 
-460 ADSSYD
+460 
-466 KTAHFS
+466 
-472 PVTQKIKMNFA
+472 
-483 KDQINPKGSGT
+483 
-494 TFFHEHGHYIDYT
+494 
-507 SCEGDGYTSTKSP
+507 
-520 EFGKLLKSDFDSYVN
+520 
-535 SVMKQNHI
+535 
-543 ELPAAYYKISKELSG
+543 
-558 HKQHSVSDLF
+558 
-568 GGISGNQC
+568 
-576 VGRYRHKDLYW
+576 
-587 TKNGAVEKEA
+587 
-597 FAHMYEAQFDAEKYE
+597 YEAI
-612 LMKKYFP
+612 FP
-619 NALNEF
+619 NRTISESEMLDVYNDVENDKH
-625 EKLLNGV
+625 KLFDECGYGFDDYEENIQHVV
-632 IK
+632 IKEMCKRLGIKYTRRLRDG